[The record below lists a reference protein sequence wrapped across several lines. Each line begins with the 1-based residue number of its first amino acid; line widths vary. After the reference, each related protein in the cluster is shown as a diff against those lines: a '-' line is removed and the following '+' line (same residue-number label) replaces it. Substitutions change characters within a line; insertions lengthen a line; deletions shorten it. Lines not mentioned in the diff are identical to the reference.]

1 MYEEAKLLASSST
14 YIKHIFVF
22 ANEHF
27 SKLFKKILHQHSSK
41 NKKEKK
47 S

>member
-1 MYEEAKLLASSST
+1 MYEEAKLLASST

-27 SKLFKKILHQHSSK
+27 SKLFKKFLHQHSSK